1 MNISIESQLINYCL
15 LFFTVVIIPIFY
27 YIYKIVYLYLSHKLR
42 ESLINTSARI
52 FKENESFVKQIIF
65 TITDGV
71 GNLRQD
77 IMDHLQ
83 YRQTCNS
90 IKYIVDK
97 VFVLIDNISAIYSNT
112 PVENY
117 NYQYCDNI
125 TPVQPL
131 GCGAYC
137 PYYQPYDA
145 TFNPDCNL
153 NYDTIYNFD
162 FDKDIIKCDNT
173 SECSETNETN
183 KNTSHKLKFEYP
195 KRCRKSRRNSRVFS
209 RNFLKTKKSRENN
222 SKTST
227 TEPFACTKDETTGMY
242 TIKSNAYDTK
252 NSTETN
258 SDNNSEIVSE
268 TNSETNYSTP
278 TTAKV
283 NIDDV
288 LAAMTTVYDKSDF
301 GLNDKIKENVA
312 DSLKK
317 MCDSSG
323 NIKVDF
329 DDQKLFKTVFDS
341 VYQGLMTDPSI
352 VDNSGYSSPTNESL
366 NGSLNGSLTE
376 TLNETLNE
384 SFDNSINNIKETLN
398 KSLMDFIDC
407 PSGSINF
414 SNKN

>member
-27 YIYKIVYLYLSHKLR
+27 YIYKIVYLYLSHKLQ

-52 FKENESFVKQIIF
+52 FKENENFISQIIF
-65 TITDGV
+65 TVTDGM

-77 IMDHLQ
+77 IMDHLRYGQ
-83 YRQTCNS
+83 MCNS
-90 IKYIVDK
+90 IKYIIDK
-97 VFVLIDNISAIYSNT
+97 VFVLIDNISTIYSNT

-125 TPVQPL
+125 APVQPL
-131 GCGAYC
+131 GCNAYC
-137 PYYQPYDA
+137 PCYQPYDT
-145 TFNPDCNL
+145 TFNPDCNF
-153 NYDTIYNFD
+153 NYDTIYN
-162 FDKDIIKCDNT
+162 FDKDIIKCDNS

-195 KRCRKSRRNSRVFS
+195 KHSRKSRRNSRVFS
-209 RNFLKTKKSRENN
+209 RNFLKTKKSRGNN
-222 SKTST
+222 SKTLT
-227 TEPFACTKDETTGMY
+227 TEPFVCTKDETTGMY
-242 TIKSNAYDTK
+242 TIKSNMRDI
-252 NSTETN
+252 NN
-258 SDNNSEIVSE
+258 DSDNNTEIVSEIGSE
-268 TNSETNYSTP
+268 TNSETNFSTP

-288 LAAMTTVYDKSDF
+288 LAAMTTVYGGNDF
-301 GLNDKIKENVA
+301 GLNDKIKENVTN
-312 DSLKK
+312 SLKQ

-329 DDQKLFKTVFDS
+329 DEPKLFKTVFDS

-352 VDNSGYSSPTNESL
+352 VDNSGYNSPT
-366 NGSLNGSLTE
+366 NGSLNESLTETLTE
-376 TLNETLNE
+376 TLNETVNG
-384 SFDNSINNIKETLN
+384 SYDNSINNIKETLN

-407 PSGSINF
+407 PSGSFNF
-414 SNKN
+414 ANKN